1 MDVEIIKLNKMKKK
15 IIIISV
21 VCVLLLSAALV
32 WFFWPQKEK
41 KLQIPKSELNEAKR
55 NFKLQ
60 ILRYDQDLMKINQ
73 NQLEEG
79 IRQLADKY
87 PSYLIDK
94 NAYQNPQ
101 LVEGLRKY
109 LNDPILQDLF
119 KQSQKQFS
127 SFEIYENEIIEGFAH
142 YLVYFPNQKVPQIIT
157 MIPGLDL
164 EMPSIYI
171 FEDIVY
177 INLDLYL
184 GNNYAMYNKMGIP
197 KYISERMDSKYI
209 TVDLFKKAMVYKHLP
224 NQVPLTLL
232 EAMIIEGKKLYF
244 TEMMLPDKPL
254 QDIIGY
260 SEEKYSWAEKFYPN
274 VWGYLIENNLLYSKE
289 DDAFRKYVEEAP
301 FSKPFGNVSPG
312 RIGQFLGWKIVKAY
326 MENNPKITLSELMQ
340 TTDLQMILNKSA
352 FKPIIKK

>member
-1 MDVEIIKLNKMKKK
+1 MKKK
-15 IIIISV
+15 LIIISV
-21 VCVLLLSAALV
+21 IVVLLVSAVLV
-32 WFFWPQKEK
+32 WFLWPEKEK
-41 KLQIPKSELNEAKR
+41 KLQIPKTELNQAKR

-60 ILRYDQDLMKINQ
+60 ILRYDQDLFKINQ

-79 IRQLADKY
+79 IKQLAKKY

-109 LNDPILQDLF
+109 LNDPVLTDLY
-119 KQSQKQFS
+119 KKSQKLYS
-127 SFEIYENEIIEGFAH
+127 NFEVFENEMVDGFAH
-142 YLVYFPNQKVPQIIT
+142 YLVYYPNQKVPPIIT
-157 MIPGLDL
+157 MIPGLDM
-164 EMPSIYI
+164 EMPSAYMFENVIYL
-171 FEDIVY
+171 
-177 INLDLYL
+177 NLDWYL
-184 GNNYAMYNKMGIP
+184 GVDYPLYNKMGIP

-209 TVDLFKKAMVYKHLP
+209 TVDIFKKALVYIHLP

-232 EAMIIEGKKLYF
+232 EGMIIEGKKLYF
-244 TEMMLPDKPL
+244 TEMMLPEKPM
-254 QDIIGY
+254 QEIIGY
-260 SEEKYSWAEKFYPN
+260 TEKKYIWAEKFYPN

-326 MENNPKITLSELMQ
+326 MENNPEITLDQLMQ

>member
-1 MDVEIIKLNKMKKK
+1 MNKKL
-15 IIIISV
+15 IIIGV
-21 VCVLLLSAALV
+21 VVLLLISAVLAWV
-32 WFFWPQKEK
+32 FWPQKEK
-41 KLQIPKSELNEAKR
+41 KRQIPKSELNEVKR

-73 NQLEEG
+73 NQMEEG
-79 IRQLADKY
+79 IRLLANKY

-94 NAYQNPQ
+94 NAFQNPQ
-101 LVEGLRKY
+101 LVEGLSKY
-109 LNDPILQDLF
+109 LNDPIIQDLY
-119 KQSQKQFS
+119 KQTQKLYTNFG
-127 SFEIYENEIIEGFAH
+127 FYENEMVEGFAH
-142 YLVYFPNQKVPQIIT
+142 YLVYFPNQKVPPIIT

-164 EMPSIYI
+164 EMPSVYI
-171 FEDIVY
+171 FENNIY
-177 INLDLYL
+177 LNLDLYL
-184 GNNYAMYNKMGIP
+184 GGDYQMYKKMGIP
-197 KYISERMDSKYI
+197 KYISERMDSRYI
-209 TVDLFKKAMVYKHLP
+209 TVDLFKKALVYKHLP

-244 TEMMLPDKPL
+244 TEMMLPEKPM

-260 SEEKYSWAEKFYPN
+260 SEEKYTWAEKFYPN

-289 DDAFRKYVEEAP
+289 DDAFRKYIEEAP

>member
-1 MDVEIIKLNKMKKK
+1 MKKK
-15 IIIISV
+15 LIIISV
-21 VCVLLLSAALV
+21 IVVLLVLAVLV
-32 WFFWPQKEK
+32 WFLWPEKEK
-41 KLQIPKSELNEAKR
+41 KLQIPKTELNQAKR

-60 ILRYDQDLMKINQ
+60 ILRYDQDLFKINQ

-79 IRQLADKY
+79 IKQLAKKY

-109 LNDPILQDLF
+109 LNDPVLTDLY
-119 KQSQKQFS
+119 KKSQKLYS
-127 SFEIYENEIIEGFAH
+127 NFEVFENEMVDGFAH
-142 YLVYFPNQKVPQIIT
+142 YLVYYPNQKVPPIIT
-157 MIPGLDL
+157 MIPGLDM
-164 EMPSIYI
+164 EMPSAYMFENVIYL
-171 FEDIVY
+171 
-177 INLDLYL
+177 NLDWYL
-184 GNNYAMYNKMGIP
+184 GVDYPLYNKMGIP

-209 TVDLFKKAMVYKHLP
+209 TVDIFKKALVYIHLP

-232 EAMIIEGKKLYF
+232 EGMIIEGKKLYF
-244 TEMMLPDKPL
+244 TEMMLPEKPM
-254 QDIIGY
+254 QEIIGY
-260 SEEKYSWAEKFYPN
+260 TEKKYIWAEKFYPN

-326 MENNPKITLSELMQ
+326 MENNPEITLDQLMQ

>member
-1 MDVEIIKLNKMKKK
+1 MKKK
-15 IIIISV
+15 LIISGILF
-21 VCVLLLSAALV
+21 VLLLAAVLA
-32 WFFWPQKEK
+32 WFFWPEKEK
-41 KLQIPKSELNEAKR
+41 KLQIPKTELNQAKR
-55 NFKLQ
+55 NVKLQ
-60 ILRYDQDLMKINQ
+60 VSRYDQDLFKIDQ
-73 NQLEEG
+73 NHLEEG
-79 IRQLADKY
+79 IQQLAKKY

-109 LNDPILQDLF
+109 LNDPVLQDIY
-119 KQSQKQFS
+119 KQSQKLYTNFTV
-127 SFEIYENEIIEGFAH
+127 YENEMVDGFAH

-164 EMPSIYI
+164 EMPSVYI
-171 FEDIVY
+171 FENVIY
-177 INLDLYL
+177 LNLDLYL
-184 GNNYAMYNKMGIP
+184 GSAYQIYKKMGIP
-197 KYISERMDSKYI
+197 KYIVERMDSRYI
-209 TVDLFKKAMVYKHLP
+209 TIDIFKKAMVYKHLP

-232 EAMIIEGKKLYF
+232 EGMIIEGKKLYF
-244 TEMMLPDKPL
+244 TEMMLPEKPL

-260 SEEKYSWAEKFYPN
+260 SEEKYIWAEKFYPN
-274 VWGYLIENNLLYSKE
+274 VWGYLIENNLLFSKE
-289 DDAFRKYVEEAP
+289 DDAFRKYIEEAP

-326 MENNPKITLSELMQ
+326 MENNPDITLNQLMQ